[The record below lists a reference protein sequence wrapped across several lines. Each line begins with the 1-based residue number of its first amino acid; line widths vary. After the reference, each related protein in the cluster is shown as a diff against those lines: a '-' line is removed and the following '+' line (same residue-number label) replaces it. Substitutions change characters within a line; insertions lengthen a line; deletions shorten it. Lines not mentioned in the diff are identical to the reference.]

1 MPPRT
6 TSRGS
11 AVFLS
16 GTRRRRAGPRDGA
29 VSPGPEAGRYARLAS
44 VRRDR
49 GPGRPGQPTVLL
61 LHGLGGDSSQPW
73 AYLPDGTQYPRIAP
87 DLRAHGGTGRIGPTA
102 AFTFDGLADD
112 VAALLDALNLAQPVL
127 AVGVSMGAGIAL
139 NLALRYPARIAA
151 LALVRPAWLDQ
162 PMPPHLG
169 AYPQIAALLRTAG
182 PATGLA
188 RFKRAP
194 SYRDVLARSPAAAA
208 SMRAQFTA
216 PHAVTRAVRLDR
228 MPHSVPY
235 CDRAELRRLRQPA
248 LVIAARGDPTH
259 PLAVAETTAAALPHA
274 SSRLVGSRDED
285 AAGQLAQIRTEVTGF
300 LGRAVVP
307 R

>member
-1 MPPRT
+1 
-6 TSRGS
+6 
-11 AVFLS
+11 
-16 GTRRRRAGPRDGA
+16 
-29 VSPGPEAGRYARLAS
+29 
-44 VRRDR
+44 
-49 GPGRPGQPTVLL
+49 
-61 LHGLGGDSSQPW
+61 
-73 AYLPDGTQYPRIAP
+73 
-87 DLRAHGGTGRIGPTA
+87 LRAHGGTGRIGPTA

-112 VAALLDALNLAQPVL
+112 VADLLDALNLTQPVL

-139 NLALRYPARIAA
+139 NLALRYPARVAA

-162 PMPPHLG
+162 PMPLHLG
-169 AYPQIAALLRTAG
+169 ACPQIAALLRTAG

-188 RFKRAP
+188 RFERAP

-216 PHAVTRAVRLDR
+216 PHAVARAVRLDR

-248 LVIAARGDPTH
+248 LVLAARGDPTH

-274 SSRLVGSRDED
+274 SLQLVGSRDED
-285 AAGQLAQIRTEVTGF
+285 AAGQLAQIRAEITGF
-300 LGRAVVP
+300 LGGAVVP

>member
-1 MPPRT
+1 
-6 TSRGS
+6 
-11 AVFLS
+11 
-16 GTRRRRAGPRDGA
+16 
-29 VSPGPEAGRYARLAS
+29 
-44 VRRDR
+44 
-49 GPGRPGQPTVLL
+49 
-61 LHGLGGDSSQPW
+61 
-73 AYLPDGTQYPRIAP
+73 
-87 DLRAHGGTGRIGPTA
+87 LRAHGGTGRIGPTA